1 VILPLL
7 FTATLGGSATAAIAA
22 DRLPPGRYGM
32 VLDTATV
39 QKLPFLGDTRGG
51 SRGWLLIDIESSDD
65 GLRQVMR
72 TCDVI
77 VTGLKGKEGRVDVPR
92 AFIDSIPVN
101 RRAIELGDDAGTGTK
116 AATYTV
122 DLGQNRV
129 GWDPQRAARMP
140 TTEANP
146 AVTDSDGDGLPGA
159 TMQLRVPL
167 FGRVDL
173 YVVQH
178 AHISLWGA
186 IEPGAVVRGGVTFH
200 HMEQATI
207 GASHSMFHASP
218 DMRPD
223 PDRSGFVLRPVPADT
238 TCDTVRATMCTLGE
252 GC

>member
-1 VILPLL
+1 MILPLMFAVGL
-7 FTATLGGSATAAIAA
+7 SAPAAGAES
-22 DRLPPGRYGM
+22 DPLLPPGRYGM

-51 SRGWLLIDIESSDD
+51 SRGWLLIDIESED
-65 GLRQVMR
+65 GGLLQIMR

-77 VTGLKGKEGRVDVPR
+77 VTGLKGKEGRVEVPR
-92 AFIDSIPVN
+92 AFIDSIPEN
-101 RRAIELGDDAGTGTK
+101 RRAIEVSDGALDGSG
-116 AATYTV
+116 AATYHV

-129 GWDPQRAARMP
+129 GWDPLRADQMP
-140 TTEANP
+140 TTDASP

-159 TMQLRVPL
+159 TMQLRIPI
-167 FGRVDL
+167 FGRIDL

-178 AHISLWGA
+178 AHISLHGRVEAGA
-186 IEPGAVVRGGVTFH
+186 LVRGGVTFH

-207 GASHSMFHASP
+207 GASHALFHASP

-223 PDRSGFVLRPVPADT
+223 PDRSRFVLRPVPAST
-238 TCDTVRATMCTLGE
+238 TCEDLRATLCTLGE